1 MATQANLDIAQRLDI
16 TCRKG
21 DSFQLLFNVKD
32 ADGALVDFTT
42 FTDFQMDVRDTDFEI
57 DVRPTDEDSGTPV
70 LTFAYSDFAASNL
83 GVLTA
88 TKSYTDMESVEA
100 GTFVY
105 DLQATDG
112 GAVRTTWFYGLFT
125 IIDDVTLS

>member
-1 MATQANLDIAQRLDI
+1 MALKANLDIAQRLDI

-21 DSFQLLFNVKD
+21 DTFELVITIKD
-32 ADGALVDFTT
+32 STGVELDLSGY
-42 FTDFQMDVRDTDFEI
+42 TDFNL
-57 DVRPTDEDSGTPV
+57 DVRPTDEDTGTPV
-70 LTFAYSDFAASNL
+70 LEFLMADFSGTSS

-88 TKSYTDMESVEA
+88 TKSYTDMAAVES

-112 GAVRTTWFYGLFT
+112 NSVRTTWFYGLFT
-125 IIDDVTLS
+125 IIDDVTL

>member
-42 FTDFQMDVRDTDFEI
+42 FTDFQMDVRETDDDT
-57 DVRPTDEDSGTPV
+57 GTPI
-70 LTFAYSDFAASNL
+70 LEFLNADFVGTAE
-83 GVLTA
+83 GTLTA
-88 TKSYTDMESVEA
+88 SKSFSDMAAVQS

-105 DLQATDG
+105 DIQVTDG
-112 GAVRTTWFYGLFT
+112 NAVRTTWFYGLFT

>member
-1 MATQANLDIAQRLDI
+1 MGLKANLDIAQRLDI

-21 DSFQLLFNVKD
+21 DTFELTITITDST
-32 ADGALVDFTT
+32 GSALDLSAY
-42 FTDFQMDVRDTDFEI
+42 TDFEI
-57 DVRPTDEDSGTPV
+57 DVRPTDEDSGTPI
-70 LTFAYSDFAASNL
+70 LTFAFADFAATNT
-83 GVLTA
+83 GILTA

>member
-1 MATQANLDIAQRLDI
+1 MGLKANLDIAQRLDI

-21 DSFQLLFNVKD
+21 DTFELVITITDST
-32 ADGALVDFTT
+32 GTALDLSTYS
-42 FTDFQMDVRDTDFEI
+42 DFEI
-57 DVRPTDEDSGTPV
+57 DVRPTDEDSGTPI
-70 LTFAYSDFAASNL
+70 LTFAFADFAASNL

-88 TKSYTDMESVEA
+88 TKSFSDMEAVEA

>member
-1 MATQANLDIAQRLDI
+1 MGLKANLDIAQRLDI

-21 DSFQLLFNVKD
+21 DTFELIITITDS
-32 ADGALVDFTT
+32 AGAALDLSAYA
-42 FTDFQMDVRDTDFEI
+42 DFEI
-57 DVRPTDEDSGTPV
+57 DVRPTDDDNGTPI
-70 LTFAYSDFAASNL
+70 LSFLFADFTATNA

-88 TKSYTDMESVEA
+88 TKSYTAMEAVEA

-112 GAVRTTWFYGLFT
+112 GSTRTTWFYGLFT

>member
-1 MATQANLDIAQRLDI
+1 MGLKANLDIAQRLDI

-21 DSFQLLFNVKD
+21 DTFELVITITDST
-32 ADGALVDFTT
+32 GTALDLSTYS
-42 FTDFQMDVRDTDFEI
+42 DFEI
-57 DVRPTDEDSGTPV
+57 DVRPTDEDSGTPI
-70 LTFAYSDFAASNL
+70 LTFAFADFVASNL

-88 TKSYTDMESVEA
+88 TKSFSDMEAVEA

>member
-1 MATQANLDIAQRLDI
+1 MALKANLDIAQRLDI

-21 DSFQLLFNVKD
+21 D
-32 ADGALVDFTT
+32 T
-42 FTDFQMDVRDTDFEI
+42 FELIITITDSEGNDLDLSSYADFEI
-57 DVRPTDEDSGTPV
+57 DVRPTDEDTGTPI
-70 LTFAYSDFAASNL
+70 LTFTNSDFTATSE

-88 TKSYTDMESVEA
+88 TKSYSDMAAVES

-112 GAVRTTWFYGLFT
+112 SSVRTTWFYGLFT
-125 IIDDVTLS
+125 IIDDVTIS